1 MRLMDSSIKNARC
14 ARPSV
19 LNKYK
24 WNFNNIQRG
33 NYMRKTQENKRVNHL
48 KDVLRDQF
56 YQGVNPAI
64 AVPLREILNRYKTSE
79 KSK

>member
-1 MRLMDSSIKNARC
+1 
-14 ARPSV
+14 
-19 LNKYK
+19 
-24 WNFNNIQRG
+24 
-33 NYMRKTQENKRVNHL
+33 MRKTPENKRVNHQ

-64 AVPLREILNRYKTSE
+64 AALLREILNKYKTSE

>member
-1 MRLMDSSIKNARC
+1 MRLMDSPIKNARC

-19 LNKYK
+19 LNKSK

-33 NYMRKTQENKRVNHL
+33 NYMRKTQENKRVNHR

-56 YQGVNPAI
+56 YQWVNPAI

>member
-1 MRLMDSSIKNARC
+1 MRLMDSPIKNARC

-19 LNKYK
+19 LIKYK
-24 WNFNNIQRG
+24 WNFNNIKRG
-33 NYMRKTQENKRVNHL
+33 NYMRKTQENKRVNHR

-64 AVPLREILNRYKTSE
+64 AAPMREILNRYKTSE